1 MKTITVTEALRELSL
16 YDEKIDKALQNV
28 EFVALQ
34 KKGST
39 LKHEDIAEATKRIK
53 ANYCSV
59 RDLIENR
66 NKIKAAVVRSNAVT
80 IVTVGTKNMTVAE
93 AIERKHSIEYEKK
106 LLSKLVYQLTS
117 AEMQVKRQNE
127 EVQRVIDKLLSDIAG
142 SDSADIAAKQKVI
155 ETTYRETNEWELLDP
170 INIKAEADT
179 LDDEISDFLANV
191 DTALSICNAVTTISI
206 DM

>member
-39 LKHEDIAEATKRIK
+39 MKHEDIKEAATRIK
-53 ANYCSV
+53 ANYSSV
-59 RDLIENR
+59 KDLIENR

-80 IVTVGTKNMTVAE
+80 MVTVGSTEMTVAE
-93 AIERKHSIEYEKK
+93 AIERKHSIGYEKK
-106 LLSKLVYQLTS
+106 LLNKLVYQIKT
-117 AEMQVKRQNE
+117 AEMQVEKQNA
-127 EVQRVIDKLLSDIAG
+127 EVQKVIDKLLSDIAG
-142 SDSADIAAKQKVI
+142 SDSEDITAKQQVI
-155 ETTYRETNEWELLDP
+155 ETTYREANEWELLDP
-170 INIKAEADT
+170 IHIKEESEKLENTIA
-179 LDDEISDFLANV
+179 DFLANV
-191 DTALSICNAVTTISI
+191 DTALSICNAVTTITI